1 MAMNDFQTNTVP
13 PGIYTVWIEG
23 ESGNPYYQQ
32 RRVAVPVRIQ
42 KDANGDGDYNDAG
55 DVKVTRDFSLIN
67 SILDGSTPTLGA
79 SISMPIYV
87 NTTSASS
94 TRWNG
99 GAVTLG
105 WDPAS
110 LTDCSLNPTSLGA
123 ASITFSSSTVTP
135 TTGTGALSTLTVNTA
150 GLAQGCYMFN
160 LRARGTNGDAQPV
173 THLQSIRFTVATTT
187 SSGQYVDILGFAV
200 FQIDDITSNDIL
212 GHAVTGVFANPN
224 DQALRRAQRARLV
237 PWS

>member
-1 MAMNDFQTNTVP
+1 MNDFQTNTVP

-42 KDANGDGDYNDAG
+42 KDANADGDYNDAG

-67 SILDGSTPTLGA
+67 SVLDGSTPTLGA

-99 GAVTLG
+99 GAVSLS
-105 WDPAS
+105 WDTGS
-110 LTDCSLNPTSLGA
+110 FTNCSMNPDRHRVRIDRLQRRVGDA
-123 ASITFSSSTVTP
+123 DHRHRRPLDADDQHDRA
-135 TTGTGALSTLTVNTA
+135 GA
-150 GLAQGCYMFN
+150 GLLHVHAA
-160 LRARGTNGDAQPV
+160 RARGTNGDGQPV
-173 THLQSIRFTVATTT
+173 THLQLVRFTVATTT
-187 SSGQYVDILGFAV
+187 SSGQYVDIIGFTV

-212 GHAVTGVFANPN
+212 GHAITGVYADPN
-224 DQALRRAQRARLV
+224 NQALRRAQRARLV
-237 PWS
+237 PWT